1 MPRVWVV
8 ERGCGFQ
15 LGIPHLKP
23 RHFIHKWR
31 ITLCSGQRNG
41 AGKHSTILEPLGGQT
56 ALDVGA
62 CTLKYTCIL

>member
-41 AGKHSTILEPLGGQT
+41 AGKHSTILEPLGG
-56 ALDVGA
+56 ADRARRRGLH
-62 CTLKYTCIL
+62 LKVYM